1 MVVIEKVTTAVNL
14 RNFHLLGP
22 VPLLGQSPV
31 IYYKKKHTEL
41 HHSSDSQESEV
52 EGGRGVNKRLGIVG

>member
-22 VPLLGQSPV
+22 VPLLRQSPV
-31 IYYKKKHTEL
+31 IYYKKSTLSCTIPVIAENQKWRGE
-41 HHSSDSQESEV
+41 EV
-52 EGGRGVNKRLGIVG
+52 